1 MRFWP
6 PRHIIRCAITES
18 KNNFRSSKP
27 WVEEEKKVEWWENGR
42 EDVLGEGRKL
52 ANDCDQRLIL

>member
-6 PRHIIRCAITES
+6 PRHIIRYAITEP
-18 KNNFRSSKP
+18 KNNFKSSRNR
-27 WVEEEKKVEWWENGR
+27 VEEEKKK